1 MSEFLQY
8 VFFELKNSLLL
19 VLLAF
24 AVLSAG
30 IGFSYFLFQ
39 RKYSGSRKFP
49 WGRTILWLAFFGY
62 LLIVIY
68 ATLLR
73 WSGFFHREWNLHLFR
88 AWREAWNNFSVK
100 NWANVLLN
108 VALFCPMGFLLP
120 LLSNRLKKWYI
131 SVPVCFCAS
140 LTVELLQLLLG
151 RGFCDVDD
159 LFCNTLGASI
169 GYLAVMTALSLKSQ
183 KGKRAKS
190 LFIYGGLCFA
200 LLASIFS
207 VFIGY
212 EWKMYGNLP
221 QAAAYRNNTDAVVW
235 SLKCD
240 FPAVE
245 TQVGVYRIQTRSYD
259 DCDAFAEAFK
269 QIINTEYNTVSYYQE
284 AAYYM
289 DNGTEGGAHFL
300 YVNYL
305 DQGYTYS
312 THYDDN
318 TAFIDADRETVE
330 AALGKYPLM
339 IPPNAAFAAE
349 GEGWHSFTVTQ
360 QVDGDALLDGTLRVR
375 YAADGT
381 VRNIENGLLSYAY
394 YDSVSVISPESAYQ
408 QLCEGHFNDNG
419 YLEHR
424 APSQVDVQACTLGYA
439 VDTKGF
445 YQPVYYFEVE
455 SPAGDYKNR
464 IMIPAMQ

>member
-1 MSEFLQY
+1 
-8 VFFELKNSLLL
+8 
-19 VLLAF
+19 
-24 AVLSAG
+24 
-30 IGFSYFLFQ
+30 
-39 RKYSGSRKFP
+39 
-49 WGRTILWLAFFGY
+49 
-62 LLIVIY
+62 
-68 ATLLR
+68 
-73 WSGFFHREWNLHLFR
+73 
-88 AWREAWNNFSVK
+88 
-100 NWANVLLN
+100 
-108 VALFCPMGFLLP
+108 
-120 LLSNRLKKWYI
+120 
-131 SVPVCFCAS
+131 
-140 LTVELLQLLLG
+140 
-151 RGFCDVDD
+151 
-159 LFCNTLGASI
+159 
-169 GYLAVMTALSLKSQ
+169 
-183 KGKRAKS
+183 
-190 LFIYGGLCFA
+190 
-200 LLASIFS
+200 
-207 VFIGY
+207 
-212 EWKMYGNLP
+212 
-221 QAAAYRNNTDAVVW
+221 
-235 SLKCD
+235 
-240 FPAVE
+240 
-245 TQVGVYRIQTRSYD
+245 
-259 DCDAFAEAFK
+259 
-269 QIINTEYNTVSYYQE
+269 
-284 AAYYM
+284 M

-312 THYDDN
+312 AHYDDN

-330 AALGKYPLM
+330 AALGKYPLT
-339 IPPNAAFAAE
+339 IPFNAAFATE

-360 QVDGDALLDGTLRVR
+360 QVDGDTLLDGTLRVR